1 MAKVLLALLKVLIVS
16 NSVGCNLATLLRE
29 SCKHYGNFD
38 VILKDMTCTGTVLT
52 VFTGQT
58 KRQCILECL
67 SNTQCKSLNFKEEE
81 GHCQLLARNLTTSI
95 GALNQNPG
103 WMYITTEENALN
115 VGPRCVELSPCQ
127 NGGKCV
133 DVCSGDGFKCH
144 CKEMFTGKYC
154 EKERDFV
161 SCHAAY
167 EAGYRQNGIY
177 LLTNIGHHY
186 CVLTQMT
193 GCNVVGGWTL
203 VLKTDGRLSTFRYG
217 SSHWTTNSVYNH
229 VYALKE
235 GLDGDQEA
243 KFPAFN
249 TLPFTKVCAG
259 MRLGSTFHLRQS
271 WLNILKGS
279 TLQAYCNVQG
289 INVIQGTVDSRV
301 RIGILGNNENDCV
314 TPDSGLGIGLG
325 GAHLRG
331 TGVSTGATMNSQQAF
346 GYILIH

>member
-1 MAKVLLALLKVLIVS
+1 MNAPVRHPQLWYAILDQGRSKKAADH
-16 NSVGCNLATLLRE
+16 LATWKEYLPE
-29 SCKHYGNFD
+29 FSFD
-38 VILKDMTCTGTVLT
+38 IL
-52 VFTGQT
+52 
-58 KRQCILECL
+58 
-67 SNTQCKSLNFKEEE
+67 
-81 GHCQLLARNLTTSI
+81 QL
-95 GALNQNPG
+95 
-103 WMYITTEENALN
+103 
-115 VGPRCVELSPCQ
+115 
-127 NGGKCV
+127 
-133 DVCSGDGFKCH
+133 
-144 CKEMFTGKYC
+144 
-154 EKERDFV
+154 
-161 SCHAAY
+161 
-167 EAGYRQNGIY
+167 
-177 LLTNIGHHY
+177 
-186 CVLTQMT
+186 
-193 GCNVVGGWTL
+193 
-203 VLKTDGRLSTFRYG
+203 LSTFRYG

-259 MRLGSTFHLRQS
+259 MRLGSEKNFITLHKPSSSLLTCFSGSYVSTFHLRQS